1 MTKTSSGALTAMPS
15 EGAYY
20 FCAAQIPRAL
30 PSATLATMP
39 QTSGL
44 NGQAYGTVEAALEAA
59 LADAQPNDLVAV
71 FGSVFIAGEVL
82 AWERSR
88 N

>member
-1 MTKTSSGALTAMPS
+1 MPS
-15 EGAYY
+15 V
-20 FCAAQIPRAL
+20 
-30 PSATLATMP
+30 TLADHAADV
-39 QTSGL
+39 GL
-44 NGQAYGTVEAALEAA
+44 NGQAHGTVEAALEAA

-88 N
+88 S